1 MKKFFKILLLVVAVV
16 LFIGTF
22 VFLYQKSKPEVI
34 EYETYDVQERTL
46 EKTSVLTGDIE
57 PRDEVLVKPQIS
69 GVIYELCKQA
79 GEEVKAG
86 EIIAKVKVIPDM
98 QSLSSAESRVR
109 LATVNLEQAKVDYL
123 REKKLYDE
131 QLVSADEYDKV
142 RQTYRQAKEELLA
155 ANDNYEIAKNGVSR
169 SQAQMSTTLIR
180 STVNGLILDIPVKVG
195 TSVIMSNSFNDGTTI
210 ATVANMGDLI
220 FKGQIDE
227 TEVGRIHTGMP
238 MKITVGAL
246 QDQSFTATLEYIS
259 PKVEAATTS
268 SANKFEIKAAVKMP
282 HGVNIRSG
290 YSANAEIVLDRL
302 TNVLSVPEG
311 AVTYEN
317 GRAYVQVLTVATPQ
331 TFTKREVKTGVSDG
345 MYIQILSGLKKGEK
359 VRGNQKAQES
369 IQASKGTDENKA

>member
-98 QSLSSAESRVR
+98 QSLASAESRVR
-109 LATVNLEQAKVDYL
+109 LATVNLEQAKVDYQ

-142 RQTYRQAKEELLA
+142 RH
-155 ANDNYEIAKNGVSR
+155 NYEIAKNGVSR

-227 TEVGRIHTGMP
+227 TEVGRVHTGMP

-317 GRAYVQVLTVATPQ
+317 GRAYVQVLTAATPQ
-331 TFTKREVKTGVSDG
+331 TFAKREVKTGVSDG

-369 IQASKGTDENKA
+369 IQASKGTDEK

>member
-98 QSLSSAESRVR
+98 QSLASAESRVR
-109 LATVNLEQAKVDYL
+109 LATVNLEQAKVDYQ

-180 STVNGLILDIPVKVG
+180 STVNGLILDIPLKVG

-227 TEVGRIHTGMP
+227 TEVGRVHTGMP

-317 GRAYVQVLTVATPQ
+317 GRAYVQVLTAATPQ
-331 TFTKREVKTGVSDG
+331 TFAKREVKTGVSDG

-359 VRGNQKAQES
+359 VRGNPKAQES
-369 IQASKGTDENKA
+369 IQASKGTDEK

>member
-98 QSLSSAESRVR
+98 QSLASAESRVR
-109 LATVNLEQAKVDYL
+109 LATVNLEQAKVDYQ

-227 TEVGRIHTGMP
+227 TEVGRVHTGMP

-317 GRAYVQVLTVATPQ
+317 GRAYVQVLTATTPQ
-331 TFTKREVKTGVSDG
+331 TFAKREVKTGVSDG

-369 IQASKGTDENKA
+369 IQASKGTDEK